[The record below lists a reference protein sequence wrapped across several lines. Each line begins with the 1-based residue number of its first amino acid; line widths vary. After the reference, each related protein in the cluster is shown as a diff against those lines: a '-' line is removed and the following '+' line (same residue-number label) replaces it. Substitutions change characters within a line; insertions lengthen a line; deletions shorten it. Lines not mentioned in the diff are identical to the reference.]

1 MRHCVMCHLFES
13 YELELL
19 SGILASASESGMDI
33 LCFWLYLHLCIC
45 LCLCILLTL
54 KLLHEILDTSYN
66 FQVQDVLKGRQI
78 SSKDASVVR
87 EYEYKM

>member
-1 MRHCVMCHLFES
+1 MRYCIYCHLFES
-13 YELELL
+13 HELELL

-33 LCFWLYLHLCIC
+33 LCLELFLHLCFC
-45 LCLCILLTL
+45 LCLCILLAL
-54 KLLHEILDTSYN
+54 KLIHEIFYN
-66 FQVQDVLKGRQI
+66 FKVQDVLKGRQI

>member
-1 MRHCVMCHLFES
+1 MRYCIYCHLFES
-13 YELELL
+13 HELELL

-33 LCFWLYLHLCIC
+33 LCLWLFLHLCF
-45 LCLCILLTL
+45 CILLAW
-54 KLLHEILDTSYN
+54 KLIPEILDTSHN
-66 FQVQDVLKGRQI
+66 FKVQDVLKGRQI